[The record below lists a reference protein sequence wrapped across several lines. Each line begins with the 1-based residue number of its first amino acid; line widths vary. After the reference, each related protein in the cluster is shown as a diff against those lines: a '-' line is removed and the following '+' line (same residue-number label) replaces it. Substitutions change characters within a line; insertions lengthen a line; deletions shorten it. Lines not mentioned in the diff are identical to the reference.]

1 MTENST
7 VAQLLSDYA
16 SILDELRDRQI
27 VRSANNPLSD
37 YAELLFCNA
46 YGWEREGNSASGH
59 DAIDTSG
66 ARYQIKARRITP
78 HNRSRQ
84 LSAIRNLDKRPFDFL
99 AGLLVDQK
107 FKIIRAALIPISVID
122 EHSSHVAHTNS
133 WKFLLRDNV
142 WQMDGV
148 VDVSDKLRAA
158 ARELDGRC
166 EVN

>member
-1 MTENST
+1 MTENRT

-66 ARYQIKARRITP
+66 ARYQIKARRVTP

-99 AGLLVDQK
+99 AGLLVDRK
-107 FKIIRAALIPISVID
+107 FKIIRAALIPISIID
-122 EHSSHVAHTNS
+122 ENSDHVAHTNS

-148 VDVSDKLRAA
+148 VDVSDKLREAA
-158 ARELDGRC
+158 QQLDGRI
-166 EVN
+166 

>member
-1 MTENST
+1 MTESRT

-27 VRSANNPLSD
+27 VRSVNNPLSD

-46 YGWEREGNSASGH
+46 YGWEREGNSSSGH
-59 DAIDTSG
+59 DAIDISG

-99 AGLLVDQK
+99 AGLLVDRK
-107 FKIIRAALIPISVID
+107 LKIIRAAPIPIAIID
-122 EHSSHVAHTNS
+122 QKSDHVAHANS
-133 WKFLLRDNV
+133 WKFLLRDSV
-142 WQMDGV
+142 WQTDGV

-158 ARELDGRC
+158 AYQLDDRT
-166 EVN
+166 

>member
-1 MTENST
+1 MTENRT

-37 YAELLFCNA
+37 YDELLFCNA

-66 ARYQIKARRITP
+66 ARYQIKARRITS

-99 AGLLVDQK
+99 AGLLFDQQ
-107 FKIIRAALIPISVID
+107 FKVIRAALIPIAIID
-122 EHSSHVAHTNS
+122 DNSDHVAHTNS
-133 WKFLLRDNV
+133 WNFLLRDNV
-142 WQMDGV
+142 WQMNGV
-148 VDVSDKLRAA
+148 IDVSDKLRAA
-158 ARELDGRC
+158 AKQLDG
-166 EVN
+166 